1 MSYKYNNL
9 KNIIMKK
16 VFVVAVILV
25 GLTTFAQ
32 EKGKNTENLSLEQ
45 QTELLVKKMTLDL
58 DLNEKQQNAIR
69 PVLLEESKKREVQKA
84 ERKAR
89 KKNEEKVSKE
99 KMFEMKSKALDNQ
112 LAIKEKMKSILTTD
126 QMEKWET
133 LKADRK
139 GKMKQKNEKMKS
151 RE

>member
-1 MSYKYNNL
+1 
-9 KNIIMKK
+9 MKK

>member
-1 MSYKYNNL
+1 
-9 KNIIMKK
+9 MKK

-69 PVLLEESKKREVQKA
+69 PVLLEESKKREVQKG

-139 GKMKQKNEKMKS
+139 GKMKQKNEKTKK
-151 RE
+151 

>member
-1 MSYKYNNL
+1 
-9 KNIIMKK
+9 MKK

-69 PVLLEESKKREVQKA
+69 PVLLEESKKREGQKA

>member
-1 MSYKYNNL
+1 
-9 KNIIMKK
+9 MKK

-133 LKADRK
+133 LKSDRK
-139 GKMKQKNEKMKS
+139 GKMKQKKEKMKS